1 MVHSP
6 RVNHFFLEANF
17 LRERL
22 RAYLCYTM
30 LIAVDTR
37 FLFASQMAEY
47 NAFTQEVFVRLARLQ
62 PNHRF
67 IFFVDKL
74 PIVSFGLPPN
84 VSVITITPKPKNFI
98 SYKWWYNVKLALAL
112 RKHKPNVFIGSYGLC
127 STTTPIPQLLIVHDL
142 SFLHKQSAHPKH
154 SSLFYKK
161 STKNCQNKA
170 ADIATVS
177 QAVKDEIVSAYQ
189 FSGDKIT
196 VCGSAGR
203 RGIVLVEWAEKEATK
218 ERYTQGCE
226 YFVYHVTDNSATQF
240 IHVLKA
246 FSLFKKWQRSN
257 IKLVV
262 TGHSFDHIK
271 QEQQKLKTYKFR
283 SDVILLE
290 HLPQAEMELLTGSAY
305 AVVYPVLYEGF
316 SQLPLECMTMKVPV
330 IAYDI
335 PVVKEMCGDVALYV
349 YPGNESQL
357 ADQMKLLY
365 KDENRRNQLIEK
377 GVEKAKE
384 YSWDKTVSV
393 IWEMVKGLR

>member
-1 MVHSP
+1 
-6 RVNHFFLEANF
+6 
-17 LRERL
+17 
-22 RAYLCYTM
+22 
-30 LIAVDTR
+30 
-37 FLFASQMAEY
+37 MAEY
-47 NAFTQEVFVRLARLQ
+47 HAFTQEVFFRLAQLQ

-74 PIVSFGLPPN
+74 PIVSFELPPN

-112 RKHKPNVFIGSYGLC
+112 RKHKPDVFIGSYGLC
-127 STTTPIPQLLIVHDL
+127 STTTSVPQLLIVHDL

-161 STKNCQNKA
+161 STRNCLNKA
-170 ADIATVS
+170 SAVATVS
-177 QAVKDEIVSAYQ
+177 QSVKDEIVSAYH
-189 FSGDKIT
+189 FPGNKIT

-203 RGIVLVEWAEKEATK
+203 TAFAPVEWAEKEATK
-218 ERYTQGCE
+218 ERYTHGYE

-257 IKLVV
+257 MKLVV
-262 TGHSFDHIK
+262 AGYSFNHIK
-271 QEQQKLKTYKFR
+271 QEQQQLETYKFR

-290 HLPQAEMELLTGSAY
+290 HLPQAEMALLTGSAY
-305 AVVYPVLYEGF
+305 AAVYPVLYEGF
-316 SQLPLECMTMKVPV
+316 SQLALECLTMQVPV

-335 PVVKEMCGDVALYV
+335 PVVKEICGDAALYV

-357 ADQMKLLY
+357 ADQLKLLY

-393 IWEMVKGLR
+393 ILEMVKDIEPK